1 MLVRAGIGERADALM
16 RPLLGRLGDL
26 TSRKGIE
33 SIWPILGSIERFE
46 EILHRRV
53 IGGIADKYDLEAAEQ
68 RLNVAG
74 CPAIGEIGP
83 AEVGDRQHEFIVAG
97 TSIVGIDPAMDMQ
110 DSAKMEL
117 APWGW
122 KPGRL
127 AACQHRISF
136 LEQQVELGGDQTC
149 HSRKNTE

>member
-26 TSRKGIE
+26 TSLKGIE

-83 AEVGDRQHEFIVAG
+83 AEVGARQHEFIVPG
-97 TSIVGIDPAMDMQ
+97 PTIVGIDPAKDMT
-110 DSAKMEL
+110 DSGKIEHTT
-117 APWGW
+117 
-122 KPGRL
+122 RL
-127 AACQHRISF
+127 
-136 LEQQVELGGDQTC
+136 
-149 HSRKNTE
+149 